1 MDLEKIL
8 RLKGLT
14 INEDADAME
23 IAQKLLN
30 NPVEKSL
37 VSFKNYVE
45 GDDR

>member
-1 MDLEKIL
+1 
-8 RLKGLT
+8 
-14 INEDADAME
+14 ME